1 MKSDVQ
7 IRPFGD
13 LRARIDLPASD
24 AAAILRLLGTAQA
37 SIKIHGDALCAHL
50 LAQCE
55 SDLRERY
62 GLEALERRND
72 PARSDSSMPAL
83 LHLLIYVQAEMRDKL
98 GEVQCTHALNRCIDR
113 LLHTHQPYLDGSQ
126 ASRERAA
133 TSH

>member
-7 IRPFGD
+7 TGPIGD
-13 LRARIDLPASD
+13 LRGRIDLPASD

-37 SIKIHGDALCAHL
+37 SIKNHGDAQCAHL
-50 LAQCE
+50 LAECE

-62 GLEALERRND
+62 GLAALERRND
-72 PARSDSSMPAL
+72 SARADSSIPAL

-98 GEVQCTHALNRCIDR
+98 GDAQCTHALTRCIDR
-113 LLHTHQPYLDGSQ
+113 LLHTHQPYSERVQ
-126 ASRERAA
+126 ASRERVV